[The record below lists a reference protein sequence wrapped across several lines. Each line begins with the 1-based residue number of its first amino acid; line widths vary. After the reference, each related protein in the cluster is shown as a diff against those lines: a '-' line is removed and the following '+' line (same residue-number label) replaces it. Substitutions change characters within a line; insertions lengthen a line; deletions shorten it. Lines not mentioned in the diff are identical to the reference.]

1 MNDVTQTVE
10 ELVIRRLKAG
20 DAEEPAD
27 LDTPLT
33 DRGVDS
39 LAIAALIVDI
49 ERTFGVRFRSDLITH
64 DTFASVRTVAAAV
77 RDLTEAG
84 TDSAVT
90 PRPGDDA

>member
-33 DRGVDS
+33 ARGVDS
-39 LAIAALIVDI
+39 LTIAALIMDI
-49 ERTFGVRFRSDLITH
+49 ERTFGVRFPSGLITH
-64 DTFASVRTVAAAV
+64 DTFVSVRTVAAAV
-77 RDLTEAG
+77 RGLTDDG
-84 TDSAVT
+84 AVEN
-90 PRPGDDA
+90 RRRDDA